1 MFGFGPWEIAVVAMV
16 AVLLF
21 GGSLPKVARQ
31 LGSVI
36 PQFKRGIREVENEI
50 HDTENEVKKMLED

>member
-1 MFGFGPWEIAVVAMV
+1 MFGLGAWEIAIIASI

-21 GGSLPKVARQ
+21 GSSLPKVARQ

-36 PQFKRGIREVENEI
+36 PQFKRGIRDVENEI
-50 HDTENEVKKMLED
+50 HDTEIEVKKVMED

>member
-1 MFGFGPWEIAVVAMV
+1 MFGFGPWEIAIMGLV

-36 PQFKRGIREVENEI
+36 PQFRQGIRDVEAEVQDVEKEA
-50 HDTENEVKKMLED
+50 KKALEG